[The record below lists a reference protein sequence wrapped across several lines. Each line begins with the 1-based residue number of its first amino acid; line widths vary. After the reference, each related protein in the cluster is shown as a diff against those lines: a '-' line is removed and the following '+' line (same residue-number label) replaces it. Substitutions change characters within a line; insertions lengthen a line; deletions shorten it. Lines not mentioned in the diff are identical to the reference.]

1 VKQTTASKEIVVSG
15 PVTVE
20 QQLDIVALRPGVIVA
35 LPVDVDTVV
44 KKDQVM
50 ARLDARQLEADRS
63 NAAHKVESLNADM
76 KNWESE
82 LQVRE
87 ADMRRAEAMH
97 KEGINTQEAYDHAK
111 YEVTASQYEV
121 ERQRGEM
128 LSAEANV
135 QSIDLELEK
144 TKLVAPFNGVVS
156 QRYVRLGQYVTAG
169 EKLFRLIGTSPL
181 EVQFTLPAA
190 DIARLKRGDRVIV
203 SATPEFQQTAIAV
216 VTQISPVIDPGS
228 GMIEITAVMQ
238 GKSVGFIPGAI
249 ASIRITSAK

>member
-1 VKQTTASKEIVVSG
+1 
-15 PVTVE
+15 
-20 QQLDIVALRPGVIVA
+20 
-35 LPVDVDTVV
+35 
-44 KKDQVM
+44 
-50 ARLDARQLEADRS
+50 
-63 NAAHKVESLNADM
+63 
-76 KNWESE
+76 
-82 LQVRE
+82 
-87 ADMRRAEAMH
+87 
-97 KEGINTQEAYDHAK
+97 
-111 YEVTASQYEV
+111 
-121 ERQRGEM
+121 
-128 LSAEANV
+128 
-135 QSIDLELEK
+135 LEK

-190 DIARLKRGDRVIV
+190 DIARLKRGDRVTV

-238 GKSVGFIPGAI
+238 GKSAGLIPGAI